1 MNNFFECAMVSMMIL
16 CVIAL
21 SFNFFAYALEPLIDA
36 YKEKRMERRKEW
48 ERSVE
53 KRIKEIEKKL
63 EK

>member
-1 MNNFFECAMVSMMIL
+1 MVSMMIL

>member
-1 MNNFFECAMVSMMIL
+1 MISMMIL

-48 ERSVE
+48 ERSIE